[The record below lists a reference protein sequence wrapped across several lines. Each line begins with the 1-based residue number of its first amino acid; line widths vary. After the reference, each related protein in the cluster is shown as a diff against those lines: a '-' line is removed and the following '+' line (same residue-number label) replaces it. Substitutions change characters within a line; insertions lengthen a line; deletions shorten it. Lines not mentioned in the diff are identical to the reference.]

1 VLPPIPVALVDDDAL
16 FREVLADDLGDHG
29 FAVRAFADAESCLLA
44 AARGLPASLFLL
56 DWSLST
62 MSGLELLAG
71 LRASGVQAPIVFLTG
86 SSADRYERAALDAGA
101 AGFIDKASS
110 IEHLADRLRR
120 LLGSQ
125 ATR

>member
-1 VLPPIPVALVDDDAL
+1 MPPPIPVALVDDDDL

-29 FAVRAFADAESCLLA
+29 FAVQAFADAESCLSA
-44 AARGLPASLFLL
+44 AARGLPASLFLV

-62 MSGLELLAG
+62 MSGIELLAG
-71 LRASGVQAPIVFLTG
+71 LRASGVRAPIVILTG
-86 SSADRYERAALDAGA
+86 RSADGYARAALDAGA

-110 IEHLADRLRR
+110 IEHLADRLHR

-125 ATR
+125 ATL